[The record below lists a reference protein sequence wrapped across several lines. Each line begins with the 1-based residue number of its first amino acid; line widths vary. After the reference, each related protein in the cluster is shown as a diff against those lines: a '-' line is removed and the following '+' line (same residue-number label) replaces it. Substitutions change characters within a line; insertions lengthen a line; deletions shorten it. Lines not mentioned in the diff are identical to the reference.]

1 MRRIFVLVLLVCFPL
16 LYAGA
21 QTTAQVSGTVLDPS
35 GAAIAGAQV
44 QITNTGTNA
53 VRTVTSSDD
62 GSYSFPN
69 LPIGPYKLEASKPGF
84 TTYVQ
89 QGIVLQVG
97 TNPTVNVT
105 LQVGAVTQT
114 VEVQANA
121 AMVETQSNAGL
132 GQVIQP
138 EQVVDL
144 PLNGR
149 QATQLIALSG
159 AAVVNNGGGLTGN
172 LEYPTAVSFSI
183 AGSQGNSTNYYLD
196 GSLNMDYRT
205 NIGEP
210 MPFPDALQEFKV
222 ESSASPA
229 NVGIRPG
236 GTVNA
241 AVKSGTN
248 EFHGDLFD
256 YLRNTAMDAYP
267 AVFVQSN
274 GKLPP
279 AAPDNLKRNQFGGTI
294 GGPVIKNKIFFF
306 YGYQGTRERVAGGVQ
321 STIVP
326 TAAALSGDFTAM
338 LAPPCQSS
346 QIFLGDSYVTAHHS
360 NILLPSLLT
369 TPSAL
374 ITAKLIPYLPAPTD
388 ACGDA
393 SYNTK
398 TSDDE
403 NQSVIRAD
411 WQQSQN
417 NSVFLR
423 YFITNYTLFPYYAD
437 HDVLTA
443 GAPGLS
449 DRVQSVDIGDT
460 KIISPNLISS
470 LRLAFLRTATV
481 RTAPIGVPTWSQL
494 GAAVT
499 TQTANFTGQNSISG
513 GYATPN
519 APRYP
524 GYDYENTFEIS
535 DTIGWTYGAHQMTF
549 GFQGEHI
556 QMNNDGLFQVN
567 ANLTFNG
574 SLTGN
579 GLADFLT
586 GNAVSIRQGNGQLG
600 RDSQNVPSL
609 FFQDNWKVS
618 RTFQVNA
625 GLRWD
630 PFIPQYT
637 KYRQASDFSLAA
649 YQAGTISSIYPNA
662 PPGVTFPGD
671 AGFNEKSDT
680 NPQIW
685 NFAPRLG
692 IVWDPRGNGRETLR
706 AGYGMFYDTSVLWNT
721 MHIVLNPP
729 WGLTVS
735 NTSVPAGYIVNP
747 NFATADCT
755 QTPLPTGCAYA
766 GTVANPW
773 NGFQGGNPFPSP
785 LNPPSSFAFPQHGT
799 YVFEDQGSKPS
810 NVQQWNLAFQKQF
823 GANWLLSASY
833 LGSKT
838 SHQWLGRNMDP
849 SVVITSGMTAPGI
862 ISDAGVTAASGAC
875 TLLYGGTTLADEVT
889 FNQCNG
895 NGTSGLS
902 ATTFGKCPPPASP
915 CGISVTNYNARRALT
930 LANPTAGPLL
940 DGGIVQDFSNGN
952 ATYNGVIVSAQHRM
966 SQNFSILANF
976 TWSHCLDQGE
986 IGQDI
991 GNAFQDP
998 NNRRGDW
1005 GNCTNDRRRILNL
1018 SVVAQSPHHSDRL
1031 LQAIVGNWQGSGI
1044 FTASSGSP
1052 LNITDGVDA
1061 SLTGVGADRPVEI
1074 SDPFKAGTVASNPY
1088 PGCQITVG
1096 NSVTVNGKKIA
1107 GIAPTA
1113 VRALQDWYNPCAFV
1127 AAPLG
1132 SYGTLGRNALQG
1144 PGNWNFDA
1152 AIWRTFP
1159 FGERFKLDFRAEA
1172 FNAFNHNRIGNP
1184 GTGLFTGNLNTGDP
1198 NGSTARNQ
1206 GAGFIASGG
1215 GDQRIMQ
1222 LALKL
1227 TF

>member
-1 MRRIFVLVLLVCFPL
+1 MRRIFALILLVCFPL
-16 LYAGA
+16 LYTGA
-21 QTTAQVSGTVLDPS
+21 QTTAQVSGAVLDAS
-35 GAAIAGAQV
+35 GAAVAGAQV
-44 QITNTGTNA
+44 QISNTDTNA
-53 VRTVTSSDD
+53 VRTATSGDD

-69 LPIGPYKLEASKPGF
+69 LPIGPYKLEVSKSGF

-89 QGIVLQVG
+89 SGIVLQVG

-183 AGSQGNSTNYYLD
+183 AGSQGNATNYYLD

-248 EFHGDLFD
+248 QFHGDLFD

-267 AVFVQSN
+267 SVFIQSN

-294 GGPVIKNKIFFF
+294 GGPVIKNKLFFF

-535 DTIGWTYGAHQMTF
+535 DTIGWTRGAHQMTF

-586 GNAVSIRQGNGQLG
+586 GNAFSIRQGNGQLG
-600 RDSQNVPSL
+600 RDSQNVPAL

-618 RTFQVNA
+618 RTFQVNG

-637 KYRQASDFSLAA
+637 KYKQASDFSLAA

-692 IVWDPRGNGRETLR
+692 FVWDPRGNGRETLR

-747 NFATADCT
+747 NYPTANCT

-785 LNPPSSFAFPQHGT
+785 LNPPSSFVFPQHGT

-810 NVQQWNLAFQKQF
+810 NVQQWNVAFQKQF

-833 LGSKT
+833 LGSRT
-838 SHQWLGRNMDP
+838 SHQWLGRNMNP
-849 SVVITSGMTAPGI
+849 SVVITSGMTSAQFPALLANNVV
-862 ISDAGVTAASGAC
+862 AGSPDVGSCTIQYGAQQ
-875 TLLYGGTTLADEVT
+875 VM
-889 FNQCNG
+889 FNPCNG
-895 NGTSGLS
+895 NANANNSVSG
-902 ATTFGKCPPPASP
+902 
-915 CGISVTNYNARRALT
+915 VTNNQARKFLN
-930 LANPTAGPLL
+930 LLNPVAGSLL
-940 DGGIVQDFSNGN
+940 DGGLVQDFSNGN
-952 ATYNGVIVSAQHRM
+952 ATYNGLLVSAQHRM

-991 GNAFQDP
+991 GNAFQNP
-998 NNRRGDW
+998 NDRRADW
-1005 GNCTNDRRRILNL
+1005 GNCANDRRKIVNL
-1018 SVVAQSPHHSDRL
+1018 SVVAQSPHHGDRL
-1031 LQAIVGNWQGSGI
+1031 LQAILGNWQGSGI
-1044 FTASSGSP
+1044 FTAASGSP
-1052 LNITDGVDA
+1052 LNITTGEDA
-1061 SLTGVGADRPVEI
+1061 SLTAVGADRPVEI
-1074 SDPFKAGTVASNPY
+1074 ANPFVAGSVAANPN
-1088 PGCQITVG
+1088 PGCQIPLGTKVG
-1096 NSVTVNGKKIA
+1096 SVNGL
-1107 GIAPTA
+1107 APTA
-1113 VRALQDWYNPCAFV
+1113 VYTLKDWFNPCAFV
-1127 AAPLG
+1127 MAPLG

-1159 FGERFKLDFRAEA
+1159 IGERFKLDFRAEA

-1184 GTGLFTGNLNTGDP
+1184 GAGLFTGNLNAGNP
-1198 NGSTARNQ
+1198 NGATARNQ